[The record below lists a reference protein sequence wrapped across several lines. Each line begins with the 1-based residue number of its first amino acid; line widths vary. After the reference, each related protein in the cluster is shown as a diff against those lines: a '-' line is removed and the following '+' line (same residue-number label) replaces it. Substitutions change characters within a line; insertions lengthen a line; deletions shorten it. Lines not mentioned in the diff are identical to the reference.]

1 MQAYVKNDIIIS
13 NKGKVMSAMKVQVK
27 LFATFRNGRQELQEF
42 EYPQDIPISTV
53 LKDLSLSQSD
63 VGMAL
68 VNGIHATTD
77 NKLHDHDVLALVP
90 EYRQRHH

>member
-1 MQAYVKNDIIIS
+1 MKTYDFNVIIIS
-13 NKGKVMSAMKVQVK
+13 IQGKVLIAMKVQVK

-53 LKDLSLSQSD
+53 LKDLSLSEND
-63 VGMAL
+63 IGMAL

-90 EYRQRHH
+90 EYRVRHS

>member
-1 MQAYVKNDIIIS
+1 MITYDFNVIIIS
-13 NKGKVMSAMKVQVK
+13 IQGKVLIAMKVQVK

-53 LKDLSLSQSD
+53 LKDLSLSEND
-63 VGMAL
+63 IGMAL

-90 EYRQRHH
+90 EYRGRHS

>member
-1 MQAYVKNDIIIS
+1 
-13 NKGKVMSAMKVQVK
+13 MKVQVK

-53 LKDLSLSQSD
+53 LKDLSLSSSD
-63 VGMAL
+63 IGMAL

-90 EYRQRHH
+90 EYRTSHN

>member
-1 MQAYVKNDIIIS
+1 MKTYDENDIIIS
-13 NKGKVMSAMKVQVK
+13 IKGKVLIAMKVQVK

-53 LKDLSLSQSD
+53 LKDLSLSSTD
-63 VGMAL
+63 IGMAL

-90 EYRQRHH
+90 EYRTRHH

>member
-1 MQAYVKNDIIIS
+1 LI
-13 NKGKVMSAMKVQVK
+13 AMKVQVK
-27 LFATFRNGRQELQEF
+27 LFATFRNGRQGLQEI
-42 EYPQDIPISTV
+42 EYPHDIPISTV
-53 LKDLSLSQSD
+53 LKDLSLSKDD

-90 EYRQRHH
+90 EYRTIHH